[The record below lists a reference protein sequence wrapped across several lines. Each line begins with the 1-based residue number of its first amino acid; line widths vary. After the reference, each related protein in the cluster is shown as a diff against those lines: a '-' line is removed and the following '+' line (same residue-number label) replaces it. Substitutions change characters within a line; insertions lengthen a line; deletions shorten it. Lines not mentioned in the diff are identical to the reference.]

1 MAYPDGGPFNRNG
14 SPRFNPFYLINSR
27 ISIPSLSNQPKMA
40 LQQVEKEQF
49 GIEVAKELSQTRY
62 ACSSLSLLSGG
73 TANFLFRGILA
84 QPLQDGRKTVIIKHS
99 KEFVSA
105 NRNFHLDVSRCVG
118 YLFLFLRCTSMGFL
132 LEIC

>member
-1 MAYPDGGPFNRNG
+1 
-14 SPRFNPFYLINSR
+14 
-27 ISIPSLSNQPKMA
+27 MA

-49 GIEVAKELSQTRY
+49 GIEIAKELSQTQY

-99 KEFVSA
+99 KEFVSV
-105 NRNFHLDVSRCVG
+105 NRNFHLDVSRYVG
-118 YLFLFLRCTSMGFL
+118 YLFPFLHCTSMEVL
-132 LEIC
+132 LVEIC